1 MSRPSST
8 SFASLSGKRRILLVD
23 TYANKRDLRAKIMR
37 KLGVEV
43 DCAADIT
50 EARALWQADSYSLVL
65 VDVRNDS
72 VNVQEFCSE
81 IRSAKPPQ
89 AVAFLVGKPDYL
101 AGTPGAD
108 EVLVVG
114 TNNGHD
120 AWGQTVAAL
129 YANACE
135 ALPRRWG
142 FQEAS
147 WRIAAVRTLNDPR
160 PGRSPVEKKRP
171 NWSWT
176 DSVKQHSGTLADKSL
191 V

>member
-1 MSRPSST
+1 MSRPSAT

-89 AVAFLVGKPDYL
+89 AVAFLVGKPEYL
-101 AGTPGAD
+101 AGAPGAD

-114 TNNGHD
+114 KNNGHD

-135 ALPRRWG
+135 ASPRRWG

-160 PGRSPVEKKRP
+160 PGRAPVEKKRP

-176 DSVKQHSGTLADKSL
+176 DAVKQHSGTLAD
-191 V
+191 

>member
-1 MSRPSST
+1 MPMSRPSAT

-89 AVAFLVGKPDYL
+89 AVAFLVGKPEYL

-114 TNNGHD
+114 KNNGHD
-120 AWGQTVAAL
+120 AWGQTVADRKSTRL
-129 YANACE
+129 NSSHRCISYAVFC
-135 ALPRRWG
+135 L
-142 FQEAS
+142 
-147 WRIAAVRTLNDPR
+147 
-160 PGRSPVEKKRP
+160 KYKR
-171 NWSWT
+171 
-176 DSVKQHSGTLADKSL
+176 KSL
-191 V
+191 QRSLVSNV

>member
-8 SFASLSGKRRILLVD
+8 SYASLSGKRRILLVD

-81 IRSAKPPQ
+81 VRSAKPPQ

-101 AGTPGAD
+101 AGAPGAD
-108 EVLVVG
+108 EVLVASK
-114 TNNGHD
+114 NNGHD
-120 AWGQTVAAL
+120 A
-129 YANACE
+129 
-135 ALPRRWG
+135 WG

-160 PGRSPVEKKRP
+160 PGRTPVEKKRP

-176 DSVKQHSGTLADKSL
+176 DAVKQHSGTLAD
-191 V
+191 